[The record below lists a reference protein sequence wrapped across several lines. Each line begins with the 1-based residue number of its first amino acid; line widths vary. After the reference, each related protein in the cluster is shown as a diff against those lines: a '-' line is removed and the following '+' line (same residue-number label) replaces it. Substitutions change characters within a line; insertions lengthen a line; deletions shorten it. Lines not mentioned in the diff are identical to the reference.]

1 MKTPQI
7 DYKSSKINFIKLGLE
22 FLVIFSSIFI
32 SFYIE
37 DVRKIN
43 ENSLIKNEL
52 IGDLISTVEDDL
64 NQLKNVQ
71 DILQNSEKLIQE
83 ILNDID
89 NSHSQLS
96 DIETINKILGIE
108 VGFSF
113 FPQDGVYN
121 QMISTG
127 SFELIT
133 NDDLKK
139 NLLEMY
145 NHQMARNYATSLEID
160 NFNLTFRADP
170 YDKFRIRFDYN
181 LLEGA
186 FYGKRKLT
194 SYNFNDS
201 YYESNSFYGLLS
213 QAKLYANMYR
223 RQLSDILV
231 SYEETVLLCRQEV
244 M

>member
-1 MKTPQI
+1 MK
-7 DYKSSKINFIKLGLE
+7 KIIWNHFIQG
-22 FLVIFSSIFI
+22 FVIFSSVLVSLYLGNLNNNSTETNKKNNYIKDLSSSLKEDI
-32 SFYIE
+32 SQLQ
-37 DVRKIN
+37 
-43 ENSLIKNEL
+43 SLIN
-52 IGDLISTVEDDL
+52 
-64 NQLKNVQ
+64 
-71 DILQNSEKLIQE
+71 
-83 ILNDID
+83 ILNESENLIVEIQNDLD
-89 NSHSQLS
+89 NVNFNLNE
-96 DIETINKILGIE
+96 DKIINNILNIE

-133 NDDLKK
+133 NEDLKK

-160 NFNLTFRADP
+160 NFNLTFRAIP
-170 YDKFRIRFDYN
+170 YEQFRIRFDYN
-181 LLEGA
+181 LLDGD

-194 SYNFNDS
+194 SYNFNDA
-201 YYESNSFYGLLS
+201 YYKSGSFYGLLS

-231 SYEETVLLCRQEV
+231 SYEETILLCRQEV

>member
-113 FPQDGVYN
+113 FPKDGIFN
-121 QMISTG
+121 QMIATG
-127 SFELIT
+127 SFELIS
-133 NDDLKK
+133 NNDLKN
-139 NLLEMY
+139 NLLEIY
-145 NHQMARNYATSLEID
+145 NHQKSCN
-160 NFNLTFRADP
+160 
-170 YDKFRIRFDYN
+170 
-181 LLEGA
+181 
-186 FYGKRKLT
+186 
-194 SYNFNDS
+194 
-201 YYESNSFYGLLS
+201 
-213 QAKLYANMYR
+213 
-223 RQLSDILV
+223 
-231 SYEETVLLCRQEV
+231 
-244 M
+244 

>member
-7 DYKSSKINFIKLGLE
+7 DYKSSKINFLKLGLE

-37 DVRKIN
+37 DVRKVN

-113 FPQDGVYN
+113 FSKDGIFN
-121 QMISTG
+121 QLISTG
-127 SFELIT
+127 TFELIK
-133 NDDLKK
+133 NEELKK
-139 NLLEMY
+139 IFLTYLIIKKIEILHLQMKLILL
-145 NHQMARNYATSLEID
+145 I
-160 NFNLTFRADP
+160 
-170 YDKFRIRFDYN
+170 
-181 LLEGA
+181 
-186 FYGKRKLT
+186 
-194 SYNFNDS
+194 
-201 YYESNSFYGLLS
+201 
-213 QAKLYANMYR
+213 
-223 RQLSDILV
+223 
-231 SYEETVLLCRQEV
+231 
-244 M
+244 

>member
-1 MKTPQI
+1 MKKTI
-7 DYKSSKINFIKLGLE
+7 WNHFIQG
-22 FLVIFSSIFI
+22 FVIFSSVLLSLYLGNLNNNSTETNKKNNYIKDLSLSLQEDI
-32 SFYIE
+32 SQLQSLINILNESENLIVEIQNDLDNVNFNL
-37 DVRKIN
+37 N
-43 ENSLIKNEL
+43 ENKIIN
-52 IGDLISTVEDDL
+52 
-64 NQLKNVQ
+64 N
-71 DILQNSEKLIQE
+71 
-83 ILNDID
+83 ILN
-89 NSHSQLS
+89 
-96 DIETINKILGIE
+96 IE

-133 NDDLKK
+133 NEDLKK

-145 NHQMARNYATSLEID
+145 NHQMVRNYATSLE
-160 NFNLTFRADP
+160 FRAIP
-170 YDKFRIRFDYN
+170 YDQFRIRFDYN
-181 LLEGA
+181 LLDGD

-201 YYESNSFYGLLS
+201 YYKSNSFYGLLS
-213 QAKLYANMYR
+213 QAKLYTNMYK

-231 SYEETVLLCRQEV
+231 SYEETVLLCKQEV